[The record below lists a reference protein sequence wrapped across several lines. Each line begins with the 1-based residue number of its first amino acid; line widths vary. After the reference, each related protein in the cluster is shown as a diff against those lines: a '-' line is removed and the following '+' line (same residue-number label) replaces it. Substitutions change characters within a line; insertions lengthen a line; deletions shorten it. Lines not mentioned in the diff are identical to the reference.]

1 MLVQHLNRRGIML
14 SRTAECVC
22 TALKVTVPGEPAVV
36 VLCNCKQ
43 CQKRTGSIFGVSA
56 YFPEQTV
63 SVSGKSK
70 VFTRVSDRGNTVD
83 CHFCP
88 ECGTTL
94 FWDISVVPDEPDPLE
109 TNRRGVAIGCFADP
123 TFRSPQLVVWAI
135 YQHHWARFPESVP
148 TYNRGP
154 TSE

>member
-1 MLVQHLNRRGIML
+1 ML

-36 VLCNCKQ
+36 VVCNCKQ

-94 FWDISVVPDEPDPLE
+94 FWDAGALPDM
-109 TNRRGVAIGCFADP
+109 RGVAVGCFADP
-123 TFRSPQLVVWAI
+123 SFPPPQLVIWAEHK
-135 YQHHWARFPESVP
+135 HHWARFPEGVP
-148 TYNRGP
+148 IYKQGRG
-154 TSE
+154 TTNE

>member
-1 MLVQHLNRRGIML
+1 ML

-88 ECGTTL
+88 ECGTILSGT
-94 FWDISVVPDEPDPLE
+94 SVLYRMNPTRSRQTDAALRLDVLRI
-109 TNRRGVAIGCFADP
+109 RRF
-123 TFRSPQLVVWAI
+123 
-135 YQHHWARFPESVP
+135 
-148 TYNRGP
+148 
-154 TSE
+154 